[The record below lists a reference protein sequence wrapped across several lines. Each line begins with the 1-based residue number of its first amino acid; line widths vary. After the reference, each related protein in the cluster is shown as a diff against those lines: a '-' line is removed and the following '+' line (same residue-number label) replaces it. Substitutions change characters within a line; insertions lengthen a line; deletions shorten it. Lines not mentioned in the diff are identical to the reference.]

1 MRQSSKAPTW
11 KLYSVSLGSLHALAR
26 AVREALAKRRLYLES
41 KHFHSWVCGGG
52 SATWH
57 TQRVLCEFDT
67 TLNPTVTSGMVGDL
81 RSPPPHKYFGANF
94 MSIPGSTTILPTP
107 WILFHV
113 LISPLSPCPSRTMS
127 NTVHDLAICSL
138 SLSTRGRELLWLKPW
153 AHDQFSSEGIPD
165 PGASQP
171 HAMASAVSRDGC
183 NLK

>member
-11 KLYSVSLGSLHALAR
+11 KLYSVSLSSLHALAR

-81 RSPPPHKYFGANF
+81 RSPLPPSTLVQTLCLFLGLRPFFPHRGFCSMYLFHRF
-94 MSIPGSTTILPTP
+94 LPVHQELCPTQSTT
-107 WILFHV
+107 WQF
-113 LISPLSPCPSRTMS
+113 
-127 NTVHDLAICSL
+127 AL

-171 HAMASAVSRDGC
+171 HAMASAVSRDGR

>member
-11 KLYSVSLGSLHALAR
+11 KLHSSASVNLRALAR

-41 KHFHSWVCGGG
+41 KHVHSWVCGGG
-52 SATWH
+52 SATGTHRGYLVSSIPPSTRPSPAGWW
-57 TQRVLCEFDT
+57 V
-67 TLNPTVTSGMVGDL
+67 VSGH
-81 RSPPPHKYFGANF
+81 PPPQVLWCKPYVYSWVHIH
-94 MSIPGSTTILPTP
+94 SSHPVGSV
-107 WILFHV
+107 HV

-127 NTVHDLAICSL
+127 NTIHDLAIC

-171 HAMASAVSRDGC
+171 HAMASAVSRDRR
-183 NLK
+183 NLKCV